1 MPEQIEKTAEYLR
14 IMDRLEG
21 AKKINSTGTSYWLSR
36 NINELMGYQRWD
48 NFEAVIIRAR
58 DSFVSNKVDPSHHI
72 LETRNMMEVGG
83 GGKRAAKDYFL
94 TRAACY
100 LIAMNGDPMK
110 PEIAAAQAYFAIQT
124 RRQEL
129 EDVDTRLEK
138 RLELR
143 EKVTKSFKRVSGAAK
158 QAGVR
163 SALQPVFHDARYQGL
178 YGMSLKEVKNLK
190 GIDDKDQLFDRAGVL
205 ELSTHDFQMNVAA
218 DVLQKENI
226 ITEKKAITTNKD
238 VAKKVRKAIEESG
251 ATLPENLPL
260 ERPIREV
267 KKIVKSSSK
276 KLPTKPIPSD

>member
-1 MPEQIEKTAEYLR
+1 
-14 IMDRLEG
+14 
-21 AKKINSTGTSYWLSR
+21 
-36 NINELMGYQRWD
+36 
-48 NFEAVIIRAR
+48 
-58 DSFVSNKVDPSHHI
+58 
-72 LETRNMMEVGG
+72 
-83 GGKRAAKDYFL
+83 
-94 TRAACY
+94 
-100 LIAMNGDPMK
+100 
-110 PEIAAAQAYFAIQT
+110 
-124 RRQEL
+124 
-129 EDVDTRLEK
+129 
-138 RLELR
+138 
-143 EKVTKSFKRVSGAAK
+143 
-158 QAGVR
+158 
-163 SALQPVFHDARYQGL
+163 
-178 YGMSLKEVKNLK
+178 MSLKEVKNLK